1 MKAQSEYL
9 DSATISQN
17 YEQLIS
23 RSEIQSFLEAGGK
36 LHLATDGRQ
45 LRQIQQLYDL
55 GHRHFSEKFV
65 QETIAKWPL
74 TLRQGVY
81 LNGYGNLQRNKARV
95 ACTQFSA
102 IESVGTINLINKLQS
117 IQDSGQNVP
126 PVFIQVNIGSE
137 SQKSGFPVEDAELG
151 LETAQTAGL
160 QVRGLMC
167 IPPKG
172 ADPRISY
179 RKLRHIA
186 DKHSLQDCSMG
197 MSDDFE
203 IAIGE
208 GATLLRIG
216 RAIFG
221 EKPGI

>member
-1 MKAQSEYL
+1 MKAQPECL
-9 DSATISQN
+9 DHETIRQN
-17 YEQLIS
+17 FERLIS
-23 RSEIQSFLEAGGK
+23 GSEIQSFLQRGGK
-36 LHLATDGRQ
+36 LHVATDGRH

-55 GHRHFSEKFV
+55 GQRHFSEKFV

-74 TLRQGVY
+74 TLRQKVS

-95 ACTQFSA
+95 ACDQFSV
-102 IESVGTINLINKLQS
+102 IESVGTINLIKKLRS
-117 IQDSGQNVP
+117 TQDSGHKVP

-137 SQKSGFPVEDAELG
+137 PQKSGFPLEDAQLG
-151 LETAQTAGL
+151 IDTAQNAGL
-160 QVRGLMC
+160 KVLGLMC

-172 ADPRISY
+172 SDPRISY

-186 DKHSLQDCSMG
+186 DKHSLHDCSMG

-208 GATLLRIG
+208 GATLIRIG